1 MTKDVVEALK
11 SLHARVDTDASK
23 IAAKHGDR
31 LQCRLGCKDCCVDE
45 LTVFEV
51 EAERIRRNHGTLL
64 REGAPHPK
72 GACAFLDGDGGCRI
86 YEDRPF
92 VCRTQGLP
100 LLWFEETEEG
110 EITESRDIC
119 PLNAEGEPLERLP
132 HGACWT
138 LGVVELQLQA
148 LQARFSDPNT
158 RIALRDLFEQRD
170 A

>member
-1 MTKDVVEALK
+1 MTKDALEALK
-11 SLHARVDTDASK
+11 ALHARVDADASK
-23 IAAKHGDR
+23 LAARHAER

-119 PLNAEGEPLERLP
+119 PLNAEGEPLEELP
-132 HGACWT
+132 LEACWT
-138 LGVVELQLQA
+138 LGTVELQLQA
-148 LQARFSDPNT
+148 LQDKFGGSHE
-158 RIALRDLFEQRD
+158 RIALRDLFQHPS

>member
-1 MTKDVVEALK
+1 MDA
-11 SLHARVDTDASK
+11 DASK